1 MATVLFHC
9 GRFVCFPVATGKDE
23 KRTEQF
29 LSRHPFCSAVSCLN
43 SSVIPPGSAVK
54 QGDYLFNN
62 KKVGWVIWVSAS
74 PLLIFFFQLKKKKR
88 HSQSGWNTWVN
99 NQKEDLHELGWWWL
113 SPLILFLP
121 QPWQADTRRPL
132 WLRALYGTCHTEG
145 LETRSPRALLPPWAW
160 PYRELAELLLSC
172 PVPTAAWIFS
182 CKDYP
187 APRGR
192 NFCSFWS
199 GIRDQISL
207 RSIK

>member
-99 NQKEDLHELGWWWL
+99 LGGDDSL
-113 SPLILFLP
+113 
-121 QPWQADTRRPL
+121 L
-132 WLRALYGTCHTEG
+132 WSCSF
-145 LETRSPRALLPPWAW
+145 RS
-160 PYRELAELLLSC
+160 
-172 PVPTAAWIFS
+172 
-182 CKDYP
+182 
-187 APRGR
+187 RGR
-192 NFCSFWS
+192 LTRGGRC
-199 GIRDQISL
+199 GCELCTGLVTL
-207 RSIK
+207 RGWKQGPPGHCCLLGHGHTGS